1 MSGLDLNGI
10 AAARDI
16 VSSLDGKAA
25 KGFAEDVLVEEA
37 KRLFSF
43 GVTAAEMVPHLNSK
57 ASQLGINFSKTELRR
72 IVAKAVAKES
82 ERYVA
87 SPTTA
92 AYIRDLADEIR
103 SWEEGERFSFGIPA
117 LDDAFGRLCPGEVL
131 VLVGAQGAMKTSL
144 LLSGLENY
152 IATTG
157 GSVLFF
163 SLDMKPEEITERR
176 LMRAMSM
183 GAAEVRRHIR
193 QESDLFKEAS
203 LTLDE
208 SDGGRFVVLGNKS
221 ASRFTAETVCQKI
234 VSVMPSLVAIDY
246 LTLLRKQRQSDL
258 DCVNEAMPM
267 LKAVAQEY
275 GIMMVIL
282 SQMGRASKQ
291 AQASGSPALGS
302 AKGGGIVEEL
312 ANAQVDIF
320 KDAPVNELA
329 LPRIIATVAKTRRGV
344 AGRSFELEYDG
355 RTMSFTGKAVPVRR
369 LKAQKPV
376 FASSIM
382 SDEFLAEDE

>member
-16 VSSLDGKAA
+16 VSSLDEHAA
-25 KGFAEDVLVEEA
+25 RGFAEDVLLEEA

-43 GVTAAEMVPHLNSK
+43 GVQAADMVQHLSTK
-57 ASQLGINFSKTELRR
+57 AAQIGISFSKTELRR

-82 ERYVA
+82 ERYVT

-92 AYIRDLADEIR
+92 AYIRDLAEEIR
-103 SWEEGERFSFGIPA
+103 SWEEGERFSFGIPV

-152 IATTG
+152 IATTNG
-157 GSVLFF
+157 NVLFF

-176 LMRAMSM
+176 LMRAMNMS
-183 GAAEVRRHIR
+183 ASDVRWHIR
-193 QESDLFKEAS
+193 NDSALFNDCAS
-203 LTLDE
+203 SLNKA
-208 SDGGRFVVLGNKS
+208 DGGRFVILGNKS

-234 VSVMPSLVAIDY
+234 TSMMPSLVAIDY

-267 LKAVAQEY
+267 LKSIAQEY
-275 GIMMVIL
+275 GIMMIIL

-291 AQASGSPALGS
+291 LQASGSLYSGS

-312 ANAQVDIF
+312 ANAQVDVF

-329 LPRIIATVAKTRRGV
+329 LPRIIATIAKTRRGV
-344 AGRSFELEYDG
+344 AGKSFELEYDG
-355 RTMSFTGKAVPVRR
+355 RTMSFTGKAVPVKR
-369 LKAQKPV
+369 LKAQKQV

-382 SDEFLAEDE
+382 SEVLAEDE

>member
-25 KGFAEDVLVEEA
+25 KGFAEDVLLEEA

-43 GVTAAEMVPHLNSK
+43 GVQAADMVPHLASK
-57 ASQLGINFSKTELRR
+57 ASQIGIAFSKTELRR

-82 ERYVA
+82 ERYIT

-92 AYIRDLADEIR
+92 AYIRDLAEEIR

-131 VLVGAQGAMKTSL
+131 VVVGAQGAMKTSL
-144 LLSGLENY
+144 LLTGLENY
-152 IATTG
+152 IATTS
-157 GSVLFF
+157 GSALFF
-163 SLDMKPEEITERR
+163 SLDMKPEEIIERR
-176 LMRAMSM
+176 FMRAMNMS
-183 GAAEVRRHIR
+183 ASYVRWHIR
-193 QESDLFKEAS
+193 NDSALFNDCAS
-203 LTLDE
+203 SLDKA
-208 SDGGRFVVLGNKS
+208 DDGRFIVLGNKT

-234 VSVMPSLVAIDY
+234 TSLMPSLVAIDY

-267 LKAVAQEY
+267 LKSIAQEY
-275 GIMMVIL
+275 GIMMILL

-291 AQASGSPALGS
+291 LQASGSLYSGS

-312 ANAQVDIF
+312 ANAQIDIF

-329 LPRIIATVAKTRRGV
+329 LPRIIATVTKTRRGV

-355 RTMSFTGKAVPVRR
+355 RTMSFTGKATQVKR
-369 LKAQKPV
+369 LKAQKQV
-376 FASSIM
+376 FASSM
-382 SDEFLAEDE
+382 MTELMAEDD

>member
-16 VSSLDGKAA
+16 VLSLDSKAA
-25 KGFAEDVLVEEA
+25 KGFAEDVLLEEA

-43 GVTAAEMVPHLNSK
+43 GVQAADMVPHLASK
-57 ASQLGINFSKTELRR
+57 ASQIGIAFSKTELRR
-72 IVAKAVAKES
+72 IIAKAVAKES

-87 SPTTA
+87 QPTTA
-92 AYIRDLADEIR
+92 AYIRDLAEEIR

-144 LLSGLENY
+144 LLTGLENY
-152 IATTG
+152 IATTS
-157 GSVLFF
+157 GSALFF
-163 SLDMKPEEITERR
+163 SLDMKPEEIIERR
-176 LMRAMSM
+176 FMRAMNMS
-183 GAAEVRRHIR
+183 ASYVRWHIR
-193 QESDLFKEAS
+193 NDSALFNDCAS
-203 LTLDE
+203 SLNKA
-208 SDGGRFVVLGNKS
+208 DGGRFVILGNKS

-234 VSVMPSLVAIDY
+234 TSTMPSLVAIDY
-246 LTLLRKQRQSDL
+246 LTLLRRPKQSDL

-275 GIMMVIL
+275 GIMMILL

-291 AQASGSPALGS
+291 LQASGSLYSGS

-312 ANAQVDIF
+312 ANAQIDVF

-344 AGRSFELEYDG
+344 AGKSFELEYDG
-355 RTMSFTGKAVPVRR
+355 RTMSFTGKAVPVKR
-369 LKAQKPV
+369 LKAQKQV

-382 SDEFLAEDE
+382 SEVFVEDE

>member
-25 KGFAEDVLVEEA
+25 KGFAEDVLLEEA

-43 GVTAAEMVPHLNSK
+43 GIPGADIVQHLSTKAA
-57 ASQLGINFSKTELRR
+57 QIGIAFSKTELRR
-72 IVAKAVAKES
+72 VVAKAVATES
-82 ERYVA
+82 ERYVS

-92 AYIRDLADEIR
+92 AYIRDLAEEIR

-144 LLSGLENY
+144 LLTGLENY
-152 IATTG
+152 IANTS

-163 SLDMKPEEITERR
+163 SLDMKPEEIIERR
-176 LMRAMSM
+176 LMRAMNM
-183 GAAEVRRHIR
+183 GAQDVRWHIR
-193 QESDLFKEAS
+193 NDSALFNDCAS
-203 LTLDE
+203 SLNKAD
-208 SDGGRFVVLGNKS
+208 DGRFVILGNKS

-234 VSVMPSLVAIDY
+234 TSTMPSLVAIDY
-246 LTLLRKQRQSDL
+246 LTLLRRPKQSDL

-275 GIMMVIL
+275 GIMMIIL
-282 SQMGRASKQ
+282 AQMGRASKQ
-291 AQASGSPALGS
+291 LQASGSLYSGS

-312 ANAQVDIF
+312 ANAQVDVF

-355 RTMSFTGKAVPVRR
+355 RTMSFTGRATAVKR
-369 LKAQKPV
+369 LKAQKQV

-382 SDEFLAEDE
+382 SEVFAEDE